1 MESVDYILKQDL
13 IEKGWTRSL
22 IDKFAGNPDKFRRHV
37 GHKNQLCLYNSK
49 RISSIEESK
58 EFREALELSV
68 ARRKKIQET
77 KKTNTEKTL
86 TAKQIFLESKIKT
99 IVSDYSNIDIDVRLV
114 PVEGIEVAA
123 LQDWNDWVNDRIDYF
138 LRKHDLRWEDFSEE
152 TVCTNRM
159 AVNYIR
165 HRLTNYEDKLGFL
178 NGLSSSLQEF
188 GIVFSEYHLCYKLLK
203 TATNR
208 AIADQYPKFSNECY
222 RQISIMEEERS
233 C

>member
-1 MESVDYILKQDL
+1 M
-13 IEKGWTRSL
+13 
-22 IDKFAGNPDKFRRHV
+22 A
-37 GHKNQLCLYNSK
+37 
-49 RISSIEESK
+49 
-58 EFREALELSV
+58 
-68 ARRKKIQET
+68 
-77 KKTNTEKTL
+77 
-86 TAKQIFLESKIKT
+86 AKQIFLESKIKT
-99 IVSDYSNIDIDVRLV
+99 IVSDYSKIDIDVRLV

-188 GIVFSEYHLCYKLLK
+188 GIVFSEHHLCYKLLK

-208 AIADQYPKFSNECY
+208 AIADKYPKFSNECY
-222 RQISIMEEERS
+222 RQISIMEEE
-233 C
+233 